1 MDEIHA
7 VIELF
12 ISCRGSGWPLVRIE
26 AEKQLLMQHLLM
38 AAPMDKEEIED
49 LIKKCFEADNNGEIN
64 FLSFWAG
71 MEHLLEL
78 LGIRDSA
85 GGQVDEKVYGL
96 QVFRDGLLE
105 EAMSKNQGPSSS
117 VLLSRDEVL
126 SIIEHTNKSV
136 ALHHT
141 QLIASYGP
149 KDSRNSRSV
158 NAPCAS
164 SLFWDEVYKET
175 ALLDPSSVLSVT
187 ELSMMVFGFLKA
199 YIHEVSTDPPLSEQA
214 LHEAH
219 KPAAQAEE
227 APAPVT
233 RLTASGASSLASES
247 DYAAE
252 KAPTASS
259 SERVV
264 DRCAEA
270 SKQQPQACL
279 AAGESCPTKTGVH
292 RQGNNSNT
300 LSSPGEGQLSKEADE
315 LAGPLATPQRIA
327 GDSREAFSQRAP
339 AISEEEHQQDAVEA
353 LSDADTLSKPSQMD
367 IAAFLKSIHTDSE
380 DPISQLQHLLLIA
393 GQLVEGGTLSRK
405 DVQRLR
411 YANAAAVDCLDRLC
425 VDRDKRNDEIHEAA
439 LALRRTRTE
448 KQQLVKRLSDLEQ
461 QHSQLQLQQDYQ
473 LHERGQIEQLRS
485 ELSSERAEKER
496 LLRLLRDKEEDVQRI
511 MREKDAISAKI
522 SAQDAEYTCHLEAV
536 NKQQEALAEE
546 YRENV
551 ESLTREKAEL
561 EDKLRLAEDAAA
573 AADAARQ
580 KFQGDAHTS
589 AAALRQRI
597 KELEDDKQRQETE
610 AEENDALI
618 LQLQGRLEEKV
629 QQVTILEV
637 RTKQQQRLL
646 QQVRGVRNSL
656 MHVLQETKESEAEG
670 SSPVDRVGLPQPS
683 AEAAKLKTGLK
694 AALAHIKELEA
705 FNDELRMEQRR
716 GLHPRYE
723 LAAALGESS
732 APYAQRRQLVQQS
745 HAPLR
750 ALPTLGAELELLGL
764 TTAASAGVPPLEDA
778 LTSGTEKAPNPTGE
792 DRASEKPEAIHAL
805 DKLDEALAE
814 PRQAEHTA
822 DSHGEFLTVERSQTG
837 SERSLSKPLTGER
850 PPRDQ
855 ETPQSELTTHAV
867 ARDLSAGPRWSDEG
881 VRAVSGHVPSCTSL
895 RSEPSTTDAV
905 SKEPTSSASLPEA
918 EDIFDPLDLLQSED
932 AGAGEVAH
940 VRRDAVANSSGASSA
955 TRGRLT
961 KLRRSSG
968 VSAGRP
974 RNADATQP
982 PAGVEASPP
991 MTPIG
996 KASSLTGLD
1005 VALGGRRCLSRATS
1019 GSSAC
1024 EPKPSS
1030 GTPLVACTSPRLET
1044 TARSAL
1050 IRDASPGRP
1059 PLDDSLGSA
1068 RSDGSFLGLHPAGD
1082 APVHHSGRSGH
1093 GRVRSARAGHK
1104 GSEVLNRRGA
1114 VDSTALSSVFNMFG
1128 ACGALPGNAMERK
1141 AHSKDAADAGTGR
1154 KALLA
1159 EEKRKHPMRALAAV
1173 AASMSSKDAGSF
1185 RYLQRS
1191 SQSTGAAGPATS
1203 ASETTP
1209 REGLLRARRTV
1220 SMGRVEIPSREAPHP
1235 DETSASCSSERGGA
1249 ALLSRVQLA
1258 RATDASSAEGFQG
1271 KLGGSAV
1278 TCGSGASLRL
1288 ASEVESSGGAASPR
1302 RRKPEDSKPTAL
1314 GTAEACRR
1322 GDEASVKRS
1331 PRSRSSSA
1339 ESPFRMGSSSSR
1351 ALGGC
1356 QPLTPNP
1363 CEQSKE
1369 GARTQNVSHGCC
1381 DGQGSSSK
1389 TAQCGGRSSSTPRSP
1404 LIAQLSITDA
1414 DAGKAEASAEEGPE
1428 NALAKRGTTADSRSQ
1443 EESGDDPGTPSSQRL
1458 SESERAVSMPH
1469 LQVGC
1474 NGLHQERQ
1482 DEQTASAAA
1491 LLAAA
1496 AGVVDASLQQQ
1507 QLMIQRQ
1514 QAHHEDLQR
1523 AQQQRIDMLQEQL
1536 ERLQRTKEEQRES
1549 GAQQQKKMIETLQ
1562 AKLEELQRRQEQRE
1576 HDFHESQRKLLQ
1588 QELEIQLKQ
1597 RFEELK
1603 SSPRRLSLESAGV
1616 SSSSLV
1622 AFPAHSPLEGSATAL
1637 RNALDGS
1644 LDCTQVAFESGRSR
1658 STFAEEPLQQ
1668 AGSLQ
1673 DSESSRLFGCSLA
1686 CSRLPALP
1694 GGGAGEGRVLDSQL
1708 AAGGKTDKARGALE
1722 ADAWMH
1728 KHVEARGGAGLPEEH
1743 TSGQQELRCS
1753 HTRNCP
1759 GKGLRAPGDEECV
1772 TLDASRCGS
1781 HCFNL
1786 SFPSCSGEEVSTTT
1800 SSTIISQSPTPAGC
1814 AVRPAQRTWH
1824 WGSDGGFPPI
1834 DQQMF
1839 VLRGDRWGAAAQK
1852 TAASSTETAPRQ
1864 YSASRLPHLPSARH
1878 VGAHQHLAMPSG
1890 HADPVLSAST
1900 NQRINSS
1907 AGSLWS
1913 PKASKEQVPGSRDL
1927 HACCGAAPSAARPH
1941 AAAEGLL
1948 SGCVGVKGLSRS
1960 SVFSELPRVEDA
1972 PALSLPSPS
1981 KGHRQFQETWGEMS
1995 WGPSPSACH
2004 PVSRAEKVTA
2014 LRQTPIDSDRGLGG
2028 GSHTSEQGPTRSP
2041 LTPLPEGVM
2050 PSRDAQ
2056 LRAPLPSAR
2065 SLASTTSHA
2074 TTATQRWPWERGN
2087 TLTLEQTK
2095 RRDKGGAV
2103 PPSADFLGVTSTSAR
2118 GTTTHR
2124 HTVSLNALATGAR
2137 RYYGVQGRDTETPDD
2152 ASFPDRRRSE
2162 VGVRNTHSS
2171 ATIAGY
2177 DCALYGPRRTVTP
2190 LMNKLSFPNAPDV
2203 ESVRQR
2209 KSLAACSTGLNGAAR
2224 GSRESLC
2231 GKALDCSESETPYYR
2246 RSTTSGTLPDVD
2258 VLHSA
2263 SHHPRQKTRHAPAKK
2278 GKCDRKTQ
2286 RENGKTPEKTTA
2298 DERSSS
2304 ASQLSLD
2311 WSSFNNSLMTQPQFL
2326 LELTSCGGAA
2336 TVTAQCTNV
2345 VT

>member
-425 VDRDKRNDEIHEAA
+425 VDRDKRNDEVFC
-439 LALRRTRTE
+439 RTE
-448 KQQLVKRLSDLEQ
+448 RRFAAGWTAN
-461 QHSQLQLQQDYQ
+461 H
-473 LHERGQIEQLRS
+473 
-485 ELSSERAEKER
+485 
-496 LLRLLRDKEEDVQRI
+496 KEEDVQRI

-522 SAQDAEYTCHLEAV
+522 SA
-536 NKQQEALAEE
+536 
-546 YRENV
+546 
-551 ESLTREKAEL
+551 
-561 EDKLRLAEDAAA
+561 
-573 AADAARQ
+573 
-580 KFQGDAHTS
+580 QGDAHTS

-940 VRRDAVANSSGASSA
+940 VRIVRERLAGSPGAADSRRDAVANSSGASSA

-1191 SQSTGAAGPATS
+1191 SQSSEELPDEAAAASSARAQFSPPAGAAGPATS

-2124 HTVSLNALATGAR
+2124 HTESLNALATGAR

-2311 WSSFNNSLMTQPQFL
+2311 WSSFNNSLMTQVSSSMNGHTVYKSHGKRVRRL
-2326 LELTSCGGAA
+2326 LFVDHLSILWQEIGELCVLA
-2336 TVTAQCTNV
+2336 
-2345 VT
+2345 